1 MMLKKSC
8 FTLLFIIFLSG
19 GLSAKAAGKFTDA
32 VTGLSFKIPEGWQQ
46 AKKQY
51 PPFFY
56 SDPDSKIQDFM
67 ILEKYFRDVPVEEAY
82 EKYWEQ
88 YKKSYVD
95 IKVLEHKEIELKD
108 RKAILIYFSYQKE
121 KKIKAGEI
129 KKKEEVTPEE
139 SVKEESGKPKKMF
152 LLFIKTGSIVNI
164 LEFFNLVMTG
174 EDAGK
179 LLEELA
185 GTIKF
190 ETGPK
195 VLHSLFSAKEN
206 DIEEL
211 IEKKEYI
218 KALEA
223 FEKILQESSRDP
235 QLLMHKA
242 VLNACL
248 DKEEEA
254 VKFIKEAFAEGYFDL
269 SFVVEKEEFQ
279 GLIKKGLLTE
289 FLKNKNELIKKGRKV
304 LMARTKKELASYY
317 EINIPETNVI
327 LFTDIRDNAKIK
339 ILKESMVTAAKFAKE
354 DLGIKTSEFPIIW
367 IMSESRDVNKAL
379 IGTLLG
385 TSSGFEGVFV
395 PAFGIFFSDTYT
407 GYGTFVHEYMHALH
421 SGDQAMVLQDHPRWL
436 TEMLSTTYE
445 SLRWNYVSEKIEVK
459 YKSSRL
465 ESLKEM
471 FTEGKHVG
479 LEKIITKEKGWNK
492 DVDIEIFY
500 ATVRYLGIYLY
511 SENLLGDFY
520 KEYKKSYKNDKSGLK
535 AFEKVTGKK
544 ISEFEKEWEKWLP
557 TLVGK
562 E

>member
-179 LLEELA
+179 WLEELA

-190 ETGPK
+190 ETAPK

-254 VKFIKEAFAEGYFDL
+254 VKFI
-269 SFVVEKEEFQ
+269 
-279 GLIKKGLLTE
+279 
-289 FLKNKNELIKKGRKV
+289 KV